1 VTDSGNRI
9 DPVPSFRFT
18 VRFDGLQPV
27 GFSDCTGLTLETEVQ
42 DYHEGG
48 LNTHSWKFVTRNKQ
62 GNLTLKRGIVDGVMW
77 NWYLAITNGA
87 IQSRNATITIQ
98 DPSGGDD
105 VMEFQALQA
114 FPVKWVGPDLSASQ
128 NNLAVETL
136 EFAHQ
141 GLQRIK

>member
-1 VTDSGNRI
+1 VADNGNRI

-18 VRFDGLQPV
+18 VRFDDLQPV

-62 GNLTLKRGIVDGVMW
+62 GNLTLKRGIVDDVMW

-87 IQSRNATITIQ
+87 IQFRNATITVQ
-98 DPSGGDD
+98 NPSGDD

>member
-1 VTDSGNRI
+1 VADTGNRS
-9 DPVPSFRFT
+9 DPISSFRFI
-18 VRFDGLQPV
+18 VRFDSLQPV

-48 LNTHSWKFVTRNKQ
+48 LNTHSWKFATRSKQ
-62 GNLTLKRGIVDGVMW
+62 GNLTLKRGIVDTVMW
-77 NWYLAITNGA
+77 SWYLAIMQGSMQFRNG
-87 IQSRNATITIQ
+87 TVTVQ
-98 DPSGGDD
+98 DPSGSNDM
-105 VMEFQALQA
+105 MEFQVLQA

-128 NNLAVETL
+128 NNLAVESL